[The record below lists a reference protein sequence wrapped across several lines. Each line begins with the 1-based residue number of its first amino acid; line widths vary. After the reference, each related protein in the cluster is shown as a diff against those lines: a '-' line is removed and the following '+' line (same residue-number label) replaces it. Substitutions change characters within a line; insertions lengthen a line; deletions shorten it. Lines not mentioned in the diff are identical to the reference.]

1 MLKTALVYTVL
12 WVLAGA
18 SVLPAPAGANGLDVP
33 FVTVAAGRTS
43 GIRQPLRAVI
53 RDRDAWLALWRRHA
67 GSTAVAPPVD
77 FAREMVVAVFGG
89 SGAGARSVTI
99 TRIARGPARLTV
111 WYVTAERSPLPEEGG
126 QSPAA
131 PFHIVRLA
139 RSSLPV
145 SFKPTKTFP
154 VVPQP

>member
-1 MLKTALVYTVL
+1 MPKAVLMLAVL
-12 WVLAGA
+12 WVLTGA
-18 SVLPAPAGANGLDVP
+18 SVLPSASGANGPDVP

-43 GIRQPLRAVI
+43 GIRQPLQVVI
-53 RDRDAWLALWRRHA
+53 RERDAWQALWRRHA
-67 GSTAVAPPVD
+67 GSAAVAPPVD

-89 SGAGARSVTI
+89 AAAGARTVTI
-99 TRIARGPARLTV
+99 TRIARGPERLTV
-111 WYVTAERSPLPEEGG
+111 WYVTAERSPLPDEGG
-126 QSPAA
+126 QTPAA

-145 SFKPTKTFP
+145 SFMQAKAFP

>member
-1 MLKTALVYTVL
+1 MRKTALVFTVL

-18 SVLPAPAGANGLDVP
+18 SVLPGAAGANGLNVP

-43 GIRQPLRAVI
+43 GIRLPLQAVI

-67 GSTAVAPPVD
+67 GAAAVAPPVD

-99 TRIARGPARLTV
+99 TRIARGPERLTV
-111 WYVTAERSPLPEEGG
+111 WYVTAERSPLPDEGG
-126 QSPAA
+126 QTPPA

-145 SFKPTKTFP
+145 SFKQTKTFP

>member
-1 MLKTALVYTVL
+1 MLNTALVFTVL

-18 SVLPAPAGANGLDVP
+18 SVLPAAAGANGLDVP

-43 GIRQPLRAVI
+43 SIRQPLQVVI
-53 RDRDAWLALWRRHA
+53 RERDAWLALWRRHA
-67 GSTAVAPPVD
+67 GSAAVAPPVD
-77 FAREMVVAVFGG
+77 FAREMVIAVFGG
-89 SGAGARSVTI
+89 TAAGARTVTI
-99 TRIARGPARLTV
+99 TRIARGPERLTV

-139 RSSLPV
+139 RSSMPV
-145 SFKPTKTFP
+145 TFMQAKAFP

>member
-1 MLKTALVYTVL
+1 MRKAVLVFAAL
-12 WVLAGA
+12 WVLASA
-18 SVLPAPAGANGLDVP
+18 SVLPAAGGADGPDVP
-33 FVTVAAGRTS
+33 FVTVATGRTS
-43 GIRQPLRAVI
+43 GIRQPHQAVI
-53 RDRDAWLALWRRHA
+53 RERDAWLALWHRHA
-67 GSTAVAPPVD
+67 GSAAVAPPVD

-89 SGAGARSVTI
+89 AAAGARTVTI

-111 WYVTAERSPLPEEGG
+111 WYVTAERSPLPDEGG
-126 QSPAA
+126 QTPAA

-145 SFKPTKTFP
+145 SFMQAKTFP